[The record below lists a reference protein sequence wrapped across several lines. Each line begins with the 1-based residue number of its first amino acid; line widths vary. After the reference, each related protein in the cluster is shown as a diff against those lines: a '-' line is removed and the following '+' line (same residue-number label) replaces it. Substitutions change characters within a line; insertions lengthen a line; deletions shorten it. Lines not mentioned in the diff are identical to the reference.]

1 MKLSQIDYQDKV
13 SVLTMIKALLASYG
27 IITMIQNSAGTPHK
41 SQGIFRPNCH
51 DK

>member
-27 IITMIQNSAGTPHK
+27 IITTIQNSAGTPHK
-41 SQGIFRPNCH
+41 SQGIFS
-51 DK
+51 DTF